1 MVWVQRDRSSVFFER
16 PQGLF
21 ELMDRIISPGC
32 PIPIKFS
39 CYVMDACEGRPLWNG
54 SFEHPRQILN

>member
-1 MVWVQRDRSSVFFER
+1 MDAEGSPQWDGSFER

-32 PIPIKFS
+32 PIPSQVS
-39 CYVMDACEGRPLWNG
+39 CYVMDAREGRPLWNG
-54 SFEHPRQILN
+54 SFDHP